1 MVTVAARRQIVEFI
15 KTRNLSERR
24 GCILTGLNRK
34 SHRYRHQRKPQSK
47 LIKRIRQLALK
58 HPRFGYRRIWACL
71 KREGIKVNLK
81 KVYRLWKL
89 EKLSLPKRRQRKP
102 RAKPSIGIVPKA
114 EKANQVWTYDF
125 VFDQSLS
132 GKSLKMLTLID
143 EFTRECLAVEV
154 GFSITSERVKQVL
167 QRVCLE
173 KGFPKMIR
181 SDNGSE
187 FIAQSVNKWLAGSGI
202 KPLFIEPG
210 KPWQN
215 GKGESFNGKLRDEC
229 LSREWFSSVREAQV
243 VIENWRN
250 FYNTE
255 RPHSSLGYLTPLEF
269 KSRVENKE
277 KLAIAVEQQFGAGQ
291 DLGIVSATLQTSR
304 KGNIYYSPSAA
315 S

>member
-1 MVTVAARRQIVEFI
+1 M
-15 KTRNLSERR
+15 
-24 GCILTGLNRK
+24 
-34 SHRYRHQRKPQSK
+34 
-47 LIKRIRQLALK
+47 K

-71 KREGIKVNLK
+71 RREGVSVNVK

-89 EKLSLPKRRQRKP
+89 EKLSLPKRRPRKP
-102 RAKPSIGIVPKA
+102 RAKPTFGIMPKA

-132 GKSLKMLTLID
+132 GRSLKMLTLID
-143 EFTRECLAVEV
+143 ECTRECLAVEV
-154 GFSITSERVKQVL
+154 GVSMTSEKVRQVL
-167 QRVCLE
+167 HRVCRE
-173 KGFPKMIR
+173 KGFPKQIR

-187 FIAQSVNKWLAGSGI
+187 FIAQAVNNWLTANQI

-243 VIENWRN
+243 IIENWRN

-269 KSRVENKE
+269 KSKMENNKS
-277 KLAIAVEQQFGAGQ
+277 LAIAAG
-291 DLGIVSATLQTSR
+291 
-304 KGNIYYSPSAA
+304 
-315 S
+315 